1 MPMFSACHPDPL
13 VSICRMPLKAS
24 SRISPLRWRK
34 KEGGNKNEKVHL
46 FCAVVR
52 GWWWERMVMVGEMV
66 MVWVVV
72 GKERMEERRVGMEG
86 MGKGHVSS
94 VMLENWKWMKVV

>member
-13 VSICRMPLKAS
+13 VSICRMPLKVS

-52 GWWWERMVMVGEMV
+52 GWWWWWWERMVM
-66 MVWVVV
+66 VVV
-72 GKERMEERRVGMEG
+72 GKERDGRTAYGDGGDVERT
-86 MGKGHVSS
+86 
-94 VMLENWKWMKVV
+94 